1 MENLFDKKVI
11 ATAEM
16 FQESCHEFVEMLSSA
31 NPDLRYQDA
40 TNVWIFKKL
49 AEIQVMLSEIKK

>member
-1 MENLFDKKVI
+1 MENLFDKKVMV
-11 ATAEM
+11 TTEM
-16 FQESCHEFVEMLSSA
+16 FQKSCHEFIEMLSAVSP
-31 NPDLRYQDA
+31 NMSYQDA